1 MIDRSRLGV
10 AGVAGGVLMTL
21 LTLVFLLTPRA
32 HSFNI
37 AGVGTYAV
45 YADLDGGFLG
55 IAALPILDSTDV
67 TDPNSGTADTAA
79 SPEPGETQPA
89 ERHSH
94 NGLPIEVLNVQKRF
108 NMSNAPGGAG
118 LGNWTLVI
126 RAGSPDGAF
135 TNIQIDV
142 VDNAA
147 RSDPHFCVID
157 LFNVV
162 AGLEPTNILMATVT
176 LNAVDIRMRQG
187 GYFAPVTAPTN
198 DPPCAAPPV

>member
-10 AGVAGGVLMTL
+10 AGVAGAALMTL

-37 AGVGTYAV
+37 AGIGTYAV
-45 YADLDGGFLG
+45 YADLDGGPLG
-55 IAALPILDSTDV
+55 LLATPLLGGTNV

-79 SPEPGETQPA
+79 SPEPGETLPA

-118 LGNWTLVI
+118 LGNWTLII

-135 TNIQIDV
+135 TNIQLDV
-142 VDNAA
+142 AGQGGGAHLCIIN
-147 RSDPHFCVID
+147 

-162 AGLEPTNILMATVT
+162 AGAEATNTLMATVT
-176 LNAVDIRMRQG
+176 LNTVDIRMRQG
-187 GYFAPVTAPTN
+187 GYFAPVIDPPN
-198 DPPCAAPPV
+198 DPQCAAPPV